1 VNAPCAFVVAAGA
14 NTALDATAQQAER
27 LALAPGGKLRVGV
40 YPGSPLSM
48 VRDRVTGEFH
58 GLTLDLGKYLAG
70 RLDVPLE
77 LATYQR
83 IAEVLA
89 GIKAQDVDFTISNAT
104 PARAVDVAFSQTLL
118 SLELGYLVSA
128 TSKVK
133 NIADVDQ
140 PGVRV
145 GVATG
150 STSERTLPKMF
161 GKASVVPA
169 QNLERAIAMLQRAE
183 LDVFATN
190 KPILFEMSDAMPG
203 SRVFD
208 GRWGEEHIAIA
219 IPKGREQAM
228 QYLRRFVEDVRTGGV
243 LAQIADRAG
252 LRGLAAADK

>member
-1 VNAPCAFVVAAGA
+1 MNSKGTSGNQVAWRA
-14 NTALDATAQQAER
+14 
-27 LALAPGGKLRVGV
+27 ALAPAGKLRVGV

-58 GLTLDLGKYLAG
+58 GLTIDLGKHLAS
-70 RLDVPLE
+70 RLDIPLE

-104 PARAVDVAFSQTLL
+104 PARAADAAFSQTLL
-118 SLELGYLVSA
+118 SLELGYLVA
-128 TSKVK
+128 AASKVK
-133 NIADVDQ
+133 SIAGVDL
-140 PGVRV
+140 PGVQV
-145 GVATG
+145 GVAMG

-161 GKASVVPA
+161 DQAIVVSAP
-169 QNLERAIAMLQRAE
+169 NLELAIAMLQRGE

-203 SRVFD
+203 SRVLD

-228 QYLRRFVEDVRTGGV
+228 QYLRRFVDDVRTNGV

-252 LRGLAAADK
+252 LRGLVE